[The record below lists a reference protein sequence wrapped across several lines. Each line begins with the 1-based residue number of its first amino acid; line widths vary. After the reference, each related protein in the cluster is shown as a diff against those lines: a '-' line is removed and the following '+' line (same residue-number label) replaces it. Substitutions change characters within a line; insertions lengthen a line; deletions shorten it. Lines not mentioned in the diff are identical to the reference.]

1 MSEAACR
8 ALEELQASILFAPDF
23 PRRITY
29 THTEYVELLKAR
41 STEMDAAELEAMKR
55 ARDQVDHLWSLVDVL
70 GRERYGP
77 GVPILAQLWKECAL
91 HLVWEA
97 AGHALF
103 KIATPE
109 AMAVLMSAIE
119 DHDRFG
125 RHMALKAAFA
135 CGS

>member
-55 ARDQVDHLWSLVDVL
+55 ARSGGPSLVS
-70 GRERYGP
+70 R
-77 GVPILAQLWKECAL
+77 
-91 HLVWEA
+91 
-97 AGHALF
+97 
-103 KIATPE
+103 
-109 AMAVLMSAIE
+109 
-119 DHDRFG
+119 
-125 RHMALKAAFA
+125 
-135 CGS
+135 